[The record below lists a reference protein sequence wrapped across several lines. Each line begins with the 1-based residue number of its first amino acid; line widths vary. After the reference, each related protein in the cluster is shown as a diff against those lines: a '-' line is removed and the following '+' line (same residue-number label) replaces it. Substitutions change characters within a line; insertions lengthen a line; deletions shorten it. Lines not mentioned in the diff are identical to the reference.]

1 MNGIHDLGGMHGFGP
16 IVPEANEPA
25 FHAAWEGRMFGLA
38 QAVTAPSGFTIDRFR
53 FLRELMPPV
62 TYLTWSY
69 YEHWYFA
76 IALALLQ
83 AEVVTIEELRTGRAA
98 AGYPKRDDAMRP
110 ADVDRAIRRGGK
122 SSRVLDNRPNFS
134 PGQTVTTRNFN
145 PTGHTRLPRY
155 ARGKQGLIHSWHG
168 AHVFA
173 DSSAR
178 ADGEC
183 PQHLYTVMFSAREL
197 WGGDAAANDKV
208 YLDLWESYLEPA

>member
-1 MNGIHDLGGMHGFGP
+1 MT
-16 IVPEANEPA
+16 V
-25 FHAAWEGRMFGLA
+25 
-38 QAVTAPSGFTIDRFR
+38 PSGFTIDRFR
-53 FLRELMPPV
+53 FLRETMPPV

-83 AEVVTIEELRTGRAA
+83 AEAVTIEELRTGRA
-98 AGYPKRDDAMRP
+98 GPGCSKRDDAMRP
-110 ADVDRAIRRGGK
+110 ADVDRAIRRSGK
-122 SSRVLDNRPNFS
+122 FSRVLDKRPSFS

-155 ARGKQGLIHSWHG
+155 ARGKQGLIHFWHG
-168 AHVFA
+168 AHVFP

-178 ADGEC
+178 RDGEC
-183 PQHLYTVMFSAREL
+183 PQHLYIVVFSAREL

-208 YLDLWESYLEPA
+208 HLDLWESYLEPA